1 MNIDIPM
8 LALLPVLLALSGFF
22 SGSETALFGLTEPE
36 RMALR
41 ARGSFASRAVEA
53 LLAHPRMLLITILLG
68 NMTVNV
74 LYFVIT
80 SVLLIKA
87 NVGVLGSV
95 ALAGIF
101 LFLIILLGEVTPK
114 LLANS
119 LRGGSAALVAP
130 PLLTVHRLI
139 GPLRVIVDRVIVAP
153 LSRLTAPR
161 QAPPRLD
168 REELAALVAA
178 SERAGVIDYDEQRIL
193 TDVLSLSQRK
203 VREVMTPRVRMAALP
218 ATATRAD
225 VIACVSR
232 THDTNLPIYD
242 GDLDTI
248 VGMLQVKRYLLAEDE
263 RPLAAF
269 TVEPRY
275 VPEVAALDQLLTHF
289 RDTATEVA
297 IVVDEFGGTAG
308 VVALE
313 DVVEE
318 IVGDIARQKEGEHP
332 DPMLIGPA
340 RWRVSGDLSV
350 HEWAEAFGLQPSSPA
365 VSTLGGLIVARLG
378 RVPSVGDTT
387 ELGNLRLEVEQ
398 VDRSRVVFVTVT
410 LIESPD
416 ADRGEEGP

>member
-1 MNIDIPM
+1 M
-8 LALLPVLLALSGFF
+8 
-22 SGSETALFGLTEPE
+22 
-36 RMALR
+36 
-41 ARGSFASRAVEA
+41 
-53 LLAHPRMLLITILLG
+53 
-68 NMTVNV
+68 
-74 LYFVIT
+74 
-80 SVLLIKA
+80 
-87 NVGVLGSV
+87 
-95 ALAGIF
+95 
-101 LFLIILLGEVTPK
+101 
-114 LLANS
+114 
-119 LRGGSAALVAP
+119 
-130 PLLTVHRLI
+130 
-139 GPLRVIVDRVIVAP
+139 
-153 LSRLTAPR
+153 
-161 QAPPRLD
+161 APPRLD

-232 THDTNLPIYD
+232 THDTNLPVYD

-248 VGMLQVKRYLLAEDE
+248 VGMLQVKRYLLADDDE
-263 RPLAAF
+263 RPPAAF
-269 TVEPRY
+269 TVEPKY

-289 RDTATEVA
+289 QDTATEVA

-318 IVGDIARQKEGEHP
+318 IVGDIARQKQGGQP

-350 HEWAEAFGLQPSSPA
+350 HEWAEAFGLQPSSHA

-387 ELGNLRLEVEQ
+387 ELGNVRLEVEQ